1 MKKIFL
7 LIIGSALITSTVMFA
22 EGSNQ
27 HKNESRFLPD
37 IQDSTNIT
45 DSLTTSENKPGKNNL
60 AKSYHNRNDLY
71 NLQFPTSSLRSNYF
85 QYKLDWT
92 PSLINGVDLKRGLKF
107 AMKTQN
113 KFNSK
118 NDLGT
123 FGKVM
128 IYTNA
133 AAAATLLYIHLK
145 KYGKKYKWFD

>member
-1 MKKIFL
+1 MRKISL

-22 EGSNQ
+22 EDSNQ
-27 HKNESRFLPD
+27 YKKGSLFSPG
-37 IQDSTNIT
+37 IQDSTNIS
-45 DSLTTSENKPGKNNL
+45 DSLTTSENLPGKNNL
-60 AKSYHNRNDLY
+60 AKSYQNKNIFY
-71 NLQFPTSSLRSNYF
+71 NLKFPTSFLRSNYF
-85 QYKLDWT
+85 QYELDSA
-92 PSLINGVDLKRGLKF
+92 PSLINGVDLKGGLRF

-145 KYGKKYKWFD
+145 KYGKTYKWFD